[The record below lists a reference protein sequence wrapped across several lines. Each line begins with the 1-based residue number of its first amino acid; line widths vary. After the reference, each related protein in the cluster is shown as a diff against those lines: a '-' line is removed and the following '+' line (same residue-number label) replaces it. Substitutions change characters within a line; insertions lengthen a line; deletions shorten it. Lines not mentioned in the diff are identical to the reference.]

1 MPLARASSTLKRTCI
16 LMFCCDWSLPENDE
30 FLNKRFRQFWVI
42 IGNVVL
48 QLCKLLQQSHYLCWN
63 EVSSQTGDCGAYR
76 PCLLLT
82 EVIVSIRNPRCLN
95 TDLSKTPTFYHS
107 RLHHIYRFLKYFYL
121 PLWAIVLLGS
131 KVYFGVCGIS
141 CIWEN
146 SELAVKC

>member
-30 FLNKRFRQFWVI
+30 FLNKRSGQFWDI
-42 IGNVVL
+42 IGNLVL
-48 QLCKLLQQSHYLCWN
+48 QRCKLLQRSHYLCWN

-95 TDLSKTPTFYHS
+95 TDLSRHLLFTTQDSTISIIAENIFICPPVPLSFWGPKSTLVFVV
-107 RLHHIYRFLKYFYL
+107 FLVFERIL
-121 PLWAIVLLGS
+121 
-131 KVYFGVCGIS
+131 
-141 CIWEN
+141 N
-146 SELAVKC
+146 